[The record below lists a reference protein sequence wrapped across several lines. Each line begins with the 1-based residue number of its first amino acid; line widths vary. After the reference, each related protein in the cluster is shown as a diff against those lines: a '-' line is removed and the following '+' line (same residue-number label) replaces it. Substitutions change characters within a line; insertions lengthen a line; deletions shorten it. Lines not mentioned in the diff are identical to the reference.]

1 MKKIVCM
8 IVAVTIMLTAVTGF
22 AAEEDK
28 IITDVYSFTG
38 TLYLSDWIDGGII
51 LTGVK
56 PLLETE
62 DSVSAASMLE
72 YTEVSAFDGN
82 VINGASGEQL
92 DLVSLAWFLDME
104 VQVVA
109 ARLAGG
115 GLRIMSIITK

>member
-8 IVAVTIMLTAVTGF
+8 IVAATIMLTAVTGF
-22 AAEEDK
+22 AVEDDK

-38 TLYLSDWIDGGII
+38 TLYLSDWVDGGII
-51 LTGVK
+51 LTDVK

-62 DSVSAASMLE
+62 AGTSAAAMLE

-82 VINGASGEQL
+82 VINGTNGDEL

-109 ARLAGG
+109 ARLADG
-115 GLRIMSIITK
+115 GLRIISIVTK